1 MKITR
6 NRALSDDASATG
18 SSHWEPGSQR
28 SSQGGQLLALSPA
41 PIATCERAVD
51 VTNWI
56 RRKTNGWL
64 DLQGGNWLFGAEFAL
79 MFLSL
84 SVLTVLAALDLE
96 ESGGLV
102 LPALPGPRH
111 HRAPDKDAGTSEF
124 AGGT

>member
-1 MKITR
+1 MVR
-6 NRALSDDASATG
+6 DRMLFDEGSAAARYR
-18 SSHWEPGSQR
+18 WEPGGRR

-41 PIATCERAVD
+41 PVATGERAVD
-51 VTNWI
+51 ATNWI

-84 SVLTVLAALDLE
+84 RVLTVFTALALE

-124 AGGT
+124 AGGA

>member
-1 MKITR
+1 MARERIPAEDVT
-6 NRALSDDASATG
+6 AGCQFDWVSG
-18 SSHWEPGSQR
+18 SRR

-41 PIATCERAVD
+41 PVATGECAVD
-51 VTNWI
+51 ATNWI

-64 DLQGGNWLFGAEFAL
+64 DLQGGHWLFGAEFAL

-84 SVLTVLAALDLE
+84 RVLTVFTALALE